1 MTLGPIL
8 PGRIPAT
15 LAGTRLREN
24 IQRTQRILL
33 ELQAQAATGQ
43 KFFLPSENPGGAI
56 RTIVLQKLVE
66 RKTQMQSNV
75 LTDRSFLN
83 VSEASLTTVGDSL
96 NKARAFLLA
105 GVGTTS
111 SPAEKLAMAV
121 ETRALVQSVVSAA
134 NSRFNG
140 RYLFAGSETQT
151 TPFEIVDSGFVRYN
165 GDKLD
170 IDSFIDLDFLLA
182 NNVDG
187 DFTFSALSK
196 PLGRGVDP
204 ALSLDTR
211 LEDLHGGL
219 GIPSGSIVVT
229 VDDTV
234 NPIATRTIDLSTA
247 QTIRDL
253 KTIIED
259 AFAPGPPTLTVNV
272 DPASKNGLILTPSGG
287 TVSVTDL
294 TASTLAKDLGIAS
307 AAAPVINGGDLD
319 PRLTLLTALSDFN
332 NGTGIGP
339 TAGNGI
345 LVTNGFKSK
354 TIDISSATTV
364 EDLFNILESEDLDLY
379 LDINDAGTGLAIS
392 SRLSGADFTIG
403 ENNGNNATL
412 LGLRTTIAGTLLSDL
427 NLGDGV
433 PVNSTESLEIIRRD
447 GNQVS
452 ISLAGLNT
460 IQDVI
465 DAINAVDPGVLVA
478 SLNTVGNGITILD
491 DDGVSTGVLEVV
503 QNQVSTALGM
513 NGIETGTDRTVPLI
527 GSDVNP
533 IQANGV
539 LNLLIQLDNALRSE
553 NDRELARLD
562 ILFDN
567 ETERLTL
574 VRGEIGVRLKLLE
587 DMEDRL
593 LSDDIQL
600 RQSLSVE
607 FDSDLTEVVT
617 QVAAVTQTLQATL
630 QIAATTL
637 QLSLFTYL

>member
-15 LAGTRLREN
+15 LAGTRLRESL
-24 IQRTQRILL
+24 QRTQRLLL
-33 ELQAQAATGQ
+33 ELQAQASTGQ
-43 KFFLPSENPGGAI
+43 KFFLPSENPGSAI

-75 LTDRSFLN
+75 VTNRSFLN
-83 VSEASLTTVGDSL
+83 ISEASITTVGDSL
-96 NKARAFLLA
+96 NKAGAFLLA

-111 SPAEKLAMAV
+111 SPAEKIAMAV
-121 ETRALVQSVVSAA
+121 ETQAMVQSVVSAA

-140 RYLFAGSETQT
+140 RYLFAGSETKT
-151 TPFEIVDSGFVRYN
+151 APFEIVDSGFVRYN

-170 IDSFIDLDFLLA
+170 INSFIDLDFLLA

-196 PLGRGVDP
+196 PLGKSVDP
-204 ALSLDTR
+204 ALTLDTR

-229 VDDTV
+229 VDDMV
-234 NPIATRTIDLSTA
+234 NPVATRTIDLSSA
-247 QTIRDL
+247 QTIRDI

-259 AFAPGPPTLTVNV
+259 AFGPGPPTLTVDV

-294 TASTLAKDLGIAS
+294 TASNLAKDLGIDS
-307 AAAPVINGGDLD
+307 AAAAVINGGDLD
-319 PRLTLLTALSDFN
+319 PRLTLLTKLSDFN

-345 LVTNGFKSK
+345 LVSNGFKSK
-354 TIDISSATTV
+354 TVDISSATTV
-364 EDLFNILESEDLDLY
+364 EDFFNILKSEDLDLY

-392 SRLSGADFTIG
+392 SRLSGANFTIG

-427 NLGDGV
+427 NLGSGI
-433 PVNSTESLEIIRRD
+433 PVDTTENLEIIRRD
-447 GNQVS
+447 GTQVGV
-452 ISLAGLNT
+452 SLTGLNT
-460 IQDVI
+460 IQDVL

-478 SLNTVGNGITILD
+478 SLNAVGNGISILD
-491 DDGVSTGVLEVV
+491 DDGVSAGPLEIIL
-503 QNQVSTALGM
+503 NQVSTALGM
-513 NGIETGTDRTVPLI
+513 VGIEPGADRTIPLT
-527 GSDVNP
+527 GNDVNP

-539 LNLLIQLDNALRSE
+539 LNLLIQLGSALRSE
-553 NDRELARLD
+553 DDRELARLD
-562 ILFDN
+562 ALFDN
-567 ETERLTL
+567 EIERLTL

-593 LSDDIQL
+593 LSDDLQL
-600 RQSLSVE
+600 RQSLSFE
-607 FDSDLTEVVT
+607 FDSDLTEVIT
-617 QVAAVTQTLQATL
+617 QVAAVTETFQATL
-630 QIAATTL
+630 KIAATTL

>member
-1 MTLGPIL
+1 MSLGPIL

-24 IQRTQRILL
+24 LQRTQRVLL

-43 KFFLPSENPGGAI
+43 KFFLPSENPGSAI

-66 RKTQMQSNV
+66 RKTQMRSNV

-96 NKARAFLLA
+96 NKANAFLLA

-121 ETRALVQSVVSAA
+121 ETRAMVESVVSAA

-151 TPFEIVDSGFVRYN
+151 APFEIVDSGFVRYN

-170 IDSFIDLDFLLA
+170 INSFIDLDFLLA

-187 DFTFSALSK
+187 DFTFSAMTK
-196 PLGRGVDP
+196 PLGRNVDP

-229 VDDTV
+229 VDDAV
-234 NPIATRTIDLSTA
+234 NPIVTRTIDLSAA
-247 QTIRDL
+247 QTIRDI
-253 KTIIED
+253 KIIIED
-259 AFAPGPPTLTVNV
+259 AFAPGPPTLTVSI

-307 AAAPVINGGDLD
+307 TAAAAINGGDLD
-319 PRLTLLTALSDFN
+319 PRLTLQTKLSDFN
-332 NGTGIGP
+332 NGAGIGS
-339 TAGNGI
+339 TAGNGL
-345 LVTNGFKSK
+345 LVSNGFKSK
-354 TIDISSATTV
+354 TVDISSATTV
-364 EDLFNILESEDLDLY
+364 EDFFNILKSEDLDLY

-392 SRLSGADFTIG
+392 SRLSGANFTIG

-427 NLGDGV
+427 NLGSGI
-433 PVNSTESLEIIRRD
+433 PVDTTENLEIIRRD
-447 GNQVS
+447 GTQVGV
-452 ISLAGLNT
+452 SLTGLNT
-460 IQDVI
+460 IQDVL

-478 SLNTVGNGITILD
+478 SLNAVGNGISILD
-491 DDGVSTGVLEVV
+491 DDGVSAGPLEIIL
-503 QNQVSTALGM
+503 NQVSTALGM
-513 NGIETGTDRTVPLI
+513 VGIEPGADRTIPLT
-527 GSDVNP
+527 GNDVNP

-539 LNLLIQLDNALRSE
+539 LNLLIQLGSALRSE
-553 NDRELARLD
+553 DDRELARLD
-562 ILFDN
+562 ALFDN
-567 ETERLTL
+567 EIERLTL

-593 LSDDIQL
+593 LSDDLQL

-607 FDSDLTEVVT
+607 FDSDLTEVIT
-617 QVAAVTQTLQATL
+617 QVAAVTETLQATL